1 MTKPFEIRRYG
12 NEQKRTW
19 KASIWLK
26 LVFVACA
33 ASFAWTGES
42 VHAIE
47 SIQVESAQT
56 GVAQDD
62 EDSPLL
68 DDLCALIEA
77 LGGDCS
83 DLDHV
88 IEFDLGLYT
97 DHIYALVLANGVPK
111 GQNGAHASLVSP
123 VPSAYRTIAN
133 EPDRFGQTTS
143 DAAMSLLSGIWSES
157 GGDPTSLE
165 E

>member
-33 ASFAWTGES
+33 AWFAGTGQS

-47 SIQVESAQT
+47 SVQIDSAQID
-56 GVAQDD
+56 VVQDD

-68 DDLCALIEA
+68 DDLCAMIEA

-83 DLDHV
+83 DMDHV
-88 IEFDLGLYT
+88 VEFNLGLYT
-97 DHIYALVLANGVPK
+97 DHIYALVLLNGVPK
-111 GQNGAHASLVSP
+111 GEGGAHESLVDP
-123 VPSAYRTIAN
+123 VPSAYRAIAE

-165 E
+165 A